1 MARRFMEQGFLL
13 FQMPTE
19 IGLME
24 LGAKQLLEPLGI
36 SGIPAEK
43 RALY

>member
-1 MARRFMEQGFLL
+1 MEQGFLL

-24 LGAKQLLEPLGI
+24 LGARQLLDPYGI
-36 SGIPAEK
+36 NGIPASR
-43 RALY
+43 RAVY

>member
-1 MARRFMEQGFLL
+1 MEQGFLL

-24 LGAKQLLEPLGI
+24 LGARQLLDPLGI
-36 SGIPAEK
+36 SGIPDSQ
-43 RALY
+43 RAVY